1 MAFNFPD
8 PAVSTTA
15 TNPVTGAQYQ
25 WRADPG
31 KWVLTGGPAEAPNPP
46 VTISLL
52 PPEGPQKGDLWIH
65 EESLVEYAWDGTQ
78 WFEVGS
84 SCGGGSEEEEE
95 EKDLYFPFVNS
106 YKLVAPDDFSGEN
119 GTATI
124 LTNAY
129 DAGDDSYLSPDVKT
143 VRFAILD
150 LNDRFLERAIEG
162 DSIQLTPENQKE
174 GASNTLYG
182 ELKVTAVISE
192 GDSTRY
198 DVDVDFNRSVIYTE
212 GDIVHYRISK
222 SDLYLKK
229 TGDTMTG
236 TLVMENAELDFMVSG
251 ESLKDS
257 NGDPVLD
264 SSGKEKWDDSI
275 DRFSHIESLPPRILR
290 SDGTY
295 GSDTSGPFGIRV
307 EIDDGNTHRNRFVV
321 GNRNGDM
328 VTVTGGT
335 GPAVTLG
342 SGFPGNQDKVA
353 PGDEGKVRIKGIAT
367 PDFETADDDVAV
379 NKKYV
384 DERDE
389 FLQQE
394 IIELEEEIDAIAPSV
409 ERGEWSYTNTGIAS
423 VRGSYSMNTDTFDA
437 GLGDPANIF
446 AAAENIVLNERDLGG
461 TIHSFANV
469 EPGQLLE
476 IFESGDSDYG
486 LYEIIKAEAKSG
498 GGVNSTPAYNYWSID
513 VKLVRTGVGDT
524 AEAKARFKIFSPPS
538 GGTADGFVLKSGDKM
553 SGTLRVPILQGYKPS
568 DDSDAYPRI
577 NLDNNIYGATMEWG
591 PNRLR
596 ISWNETGGNL
606 YTGYGSSAEAA
617 LKWTRSNVNDGNT
630 SQVLYYGAIT
640 EPKNLVTKGYVD
652 DVDDK
657 ITALLARIE
666 ELEKTAGGS
675 MDIVHNHKVLLDY
688 TTSTPTNNNCAGA
701 TSLTQQLRLAI
712 NGVALAPRG
721 RIQVIKSGSS
731 ASDPVLMYNVTDV
744 KKIGH
749 SSYDMDRWEV
759 GVALDNSAAAVGSYS
774 ISTSRDTQVYV
785 SLLDGVFSEE
795 PALGTVSFTVSRGN
809 MQSVSSSSGVTD
821 KHKAYTLDS
830 SGSLTSNQ
838 NSVYGLF
845 MPYDFL
851 NDIQTYEEDSLLQSE
866 GGYHVIGLD
875 ENTYGYWMDQW
886 NDVSKNNITER
897 TLNGIKGISIH
908 YYSST
913 NRDVWVRLNR
923 LYLQY
928 HVS

>member
-1 MAFNFPD
+1 
-8 PAVSTTA
+8 
-15 TNPVTGAQYQ
+15 
-25 WRADPG
+25 
-31 KWVLTGGPAEAPNPP
+31 
-46 VTISLL
+46 
-52 PPEGPQKGDLWIH
+52 
-65 EESLVEYAWDGTQ
+65 
-78 WFEVGS
+78 
-84 SCGGGSEEEEE
+84 
-95 EKDLYFPFVNS
+95 
-106 YKLVAPDDFSGEN
+106 
-119 GTATI
+119 
-124 LTNAY
+124 
-129 DAGDDSYLSPDVKT
+129 
-143 VRFAILD
+143 
-150 LNDRFLERAIEG
+150 
-162 DSIQLTPENQKE
+162 
-174 GASNTLYG
+174 
-182 ELKVTAVISE
+182 
-192 GDSTRY
+192 
-198 DVDVDFNRSVIYTE
+198 
-212 GDIVHYRISK
+212 
-222 SDLYLKK
+222 
-229 TGDTMTG
+229 
-236 TLVMENAELDFMVSG
+236 
-251 ESLKDS
+251 
-257 NGDPVLD
+257 
-264 SSGKEKWDDSI
+264 
-275 DRFSHIESLPPRILR
+275 
-290 SDGTY
+290 
-295 GSDTSGPFGIRV
+295 
-307 EIDDGNTHRNRFVV
+307 
-321 GNRNGDM
+321 
-328 VTVTGGT
+328 
-335 GPAVTLG
+335 
-342 SGFPGNQDKVA
+342 
-353 PGDEGKVRIKGIAT
+353 
-367 PDFETADDDVAV
+367 
-379 NKKYV
+379 
-384 DERDE
+384 
-389 FLQQE
+389 
-394 IIELEEEIDAIAPSV
+394 
-409 ERGEWSYTNTGIAS
+409 
-423 VRGSYSMNTDTFDA
+423 MNTDTFDA

-446 AAAENIVLNERDLGG
+446 AAVENIVLNERDLGG